1 MVVRFFGTPLV
12 WQAQPSTRRF
22 PSRDYSDA
30 FVPLLHLW
38 SVTVVQFF
46 LCAYSS
52 CVVAKQLC
60 SVRRKTYSPYFHALE
75 LTKWLWLDGS
85 VGAFSGAD
93 GYNSLYRWRQRT
105 IQELWWP
112 LRRPQPQTTASER
125 NRIRNRKNSNVSTYI
140 CLYEN
145 RKRQEKRNCT
155 RWLDAFVVG
164 CDEKQSEH
172 ASFALVVASSTYGLT
187 HRAIRTHPR
196 GR

>member
-1 MVVRFFGTPLV
+1 MWSQWVTSTPHGGPVL
-12 WQAQPSTRRF
+12 RH
-22 PSRDYSDA
+22 PSRLIGAAEYKALSFSRLFWRFCPA
-30 FVPLLHLW
+30 SPPLERNGRAILPVRL
-38 SVTVVQFF
+38 FI
-46 LCAYSS
+46 
-52 CVVAKQLC
+52 VVAKQLC
-60 SVRRKTYSPYFHALE
+60 SVRRKTHSPYFHALE

-125 NRIRNRKNSNVSTYI
+125 NRIRNTKNSNVSTCI

-164 CDEKQSEH
+164 CDEK
-172 ASFALVVASSTYGLT
+172 
-187 HRAIRTHPR
+187 
-196 GR
+196 